1 MERIKGNIH
10 IGLYA
15 IAFGVLYW
23 PIETLIHVLFFNEES
38 GGDFLDLFFTP
49 EPNEAWMRLLVS
61 ASFIAFG
68 LYAHRTI
75 SHEKQLNKILRQQQT
90 RVRKVIDSAHDAYVC
105 IDSNSIINDWNP
117 MAEKM
122 FGWSRND
129 AIGKSLL
136 DTIVPERFHQA
147 HHQGMQAYLEN
158 SSGPWLYRTITTMAR
173 RSNAKEF
180 EIEMAIIPLSS
191 GEEQEFYAFIRPA
204 KPEEMD
210 SSKW

>member
-1 MERIKGNIH
+1 VNSDRKNIH

-15 IAFGVLYW
+15 IIFGLLYW
-23 PIETLIHVLFFNEES
+23 PIETLIHVFIFRQ
-38 GGDFLDLFFTP
+38 GGFMELFFTP

-68 LYAHRTI
+68 IYAHRTI
-75 SHEKQLNKILRQQQT
+75 IHEKALNKILRQQQT
-90 RVRKVIDSAHDAYVC
+90 RMRKVIDSAHDAYIS
-105 IDSNSIINDWNP
+105 IDSDSIINDWNP

-129 AIGKSLL
+129 VIGKSLL

-147 HHQGMQAYLEN
+147 HHQGMQTYLEN

-173 RSNAKEF
+173 HSNGKEF
-180 EIEMAIIPLSS
+180 EVEMAIIPLRS
-191 GEEQEFYAFIRPA
+191 GEQQEFYAFIRHA
-204 KPEEMD
+204 KPEEID
-210 SSKW
+210 SSTW